1 MQIVRELSDLR
12 ALRESWRSAGED
24 VALIPTMGAL
34 HQGHL
39 DLVAASRRVADRS
52 IATIFVNPLQ
62 FTDPADLQR
71 YPRTE
76 EADLAKLEGVF
87 CDAVWLPTPQ
97 ILYPDGF
104 ATTVSVAGVSERWE
118 GEHRPGHFDGVATVV
133 AKLLVATMP
142 DSAIFGEKDWQQLA
156 VIRRMAADLGLPVQ
170 IHGYPTVRETDGLAM
185 SSRNAHLTADER
197 VRALALPRALEEART
212 SIEEGRPVNPVLE
225 RARDRLS
232 DAGFSRIDYFALVD
246 AATLEPLE
254 TASGG
259 MRLLAAAVIGTT
271 RLIDN
276 MRVVSDTVSESG
288 SPRR

>member
-1 MQIVRELSDLR
+1 
-12 ALRESWRSAGED
+12 
-24 VALIPTMGAL
+24 MGAL

-39 DLVAASRRVADRS
+39 DLVTASRRLADRS

-62 FTDPADLQR
+62 FNDPADLQR

-97 ILYPDGF
+97 ILYPDDF
-104 ATTVSVAGVSERWE
+104 STTVSVAGVSERWE

-156 VIRRMAADLGLPVQ
+156 VIKRMAADLGLPVR

-185 SSRNAHLTADER
+185 SSRNAQLTADER
-197 VRALALPRALEEART
+197 VTALALPRALEEART
-212 SIEEGRPVNPVLE
+212 SIEDGQPVNEALE

-232 DAGFSRIDYFALVD
+232 VAGFSRIDYVALVD
-246 AATLEPLE
+246 AATLEPLDDAAGE
-254 TASGG
+254 
-259 MRLLAAAVIGTT
+259 MRLLAAAVIGKV

-276 MRVVSDTVSESG
+276 VRVVSATG
-288 SPRR
+288 